1 MSTTTIA
8 SLVLWIASR
17 LVVYEPAILQY
28 INRDVS
34 ENQREATQSKNTET
48 NKHKLIVAIDPGHG
62 GTARG
67 ACSPTTRM
75 CEKGFTLHLALK
87 AKEALETIPGVK
99 AILTRNE
106 DTDLSLYH
114 RSDIAKMSGAGLFI
128 SLHANASPK
137 RDQQGF
143 EVFVYPPSPSH
154 GEMVAPFP
162 EDPFS
167 ISSGDWQVNVILS
180 DLNGQVMRN
189 CSLEYGGLLLEEM
202 EKNMLGRQNR
212 GLKQK
217 GLAVL
222 SRLEM
227 PGILVEVGFLDHPYE
242 GRLLLEGK
250 FQKQIL
256 NALKSSVM
264 RWLQRPTE
272 DKCRKTNLHH
282 ANLLNPEHKK
292 KEEHTPNILPHRRR
306 LRRKK
311 QKLSPKSKNAGQN
324 APWLLSPKEKDG
336 LLVLNDYSRSL
347 FSGG

>member
-28 INRDVS
+28 INADAVKR
-34 ENQREATQSKNTET
+34 QLEAVQPKEKEEK
-48 NKHKLIVAIDPGHG
+48 KHKLLVAIDPGHG

-75 CEKGFTLHLALK
+75 CEKSFTLHLALK
-87 AKEALETIPGVK
+87 AKESLETIPGVK

-114 RSDIAKMSGAGLFI
+114 RSDIAKMSGAGLFV

-143 EVFVYPPSPSH
+143 EVFVYPPSPFH
-154 GEMVAPFP
+154 GETVAPFP

-180 DLNGQVMRN
+180 DLNGQVMRS
-189 CSLEYGGLLLEEM
+189 CSMEYGSLLLEEM
-202 EKNMLGRQNR
+202 EKEMVGRQNR

-222 SRLEM
+222 SRLEI

-242 GRLLLEGK
+242 GRLLLERK

-256 NALKSSVM
+256 SALKGSVI
-264 RWLQRPTE
+264 RWLQRPTD
-272 DKCRKTNLHH
+272 DKCTKINLHH
-282 ANLLNPEHKK
+282 TNLLNPGLKTN
-292 KEEHTPNILPHRRR
+292 EEENPNGHPSRRR

-311 QKLSPKSKNAGQN
+311 QKHSPKRKNAGQN
-324 APWLLSPKEKDG
+324 APWLLSPKERAG
-336 LLVLNDYSRSL
+336 LLVLNDRYRFF